1 MRIIKKYDNRD
12 PISIEKYAK
21 GLIGKTFQWVKE
33 NSLSSRVGQ
42 ISKNSSNK
50 KGKGVLG
57 NLIEEH
63 YFGIKP
69 NSDQEPDFKEA
80 GVELKVTPFLDKK
93 GKLTAKERLVLTM
106 ISYQT
111 PVTED
116 FYQSHVWAKCRSILL
131 IYYCHDEDIQRLYLE
146 IKFVKLFTPPEQ
158 DQIIIVNDYKYIVDK
173 IKNGLANELSE
184 ADTMYLGACTK
195 GSTAEKSTVNKCCAP
210 GTTARTRAFA
220 FKTTYM
226 TIVLNKY
233 IIEKDKKSE
242 PIVKDIS
249 ELKNKSLEDYICEK
263 INSYRGK
270 SDKELCE
277 IFDMKYDEKKAQW
290 ISLAFRMLGL
300 KSNKAE
306 ELAKANIIV
315 KAIRIEEN
323 GTMKESSSLPTITF
337 KELVNEKWEDS
348 TLYQYFDEKKF
359 LFVIYKKIDGKFR
372 LRGSQIWNMPHQDIL
387 KAKEGWLEIQK
398 IIKEGVLLTPYFL
411 ENGSTEIKNNFP
423 PKSSN
428 EVIHIRPHASKSY
441 YDLKDGRIY
450 GAGTIID
457 SDELPDGRR
466 MTKQSFW
473 LNNTY
478 LLSQI
483 KSELK

>member
-1 MRIIKKYDNRD
+1 MITNEKYDERD
-12 PISIEKYAK
+12 PVSIEKYAK

-263 INSYRGK
+263 INFYRGN
-270 SDKELCE
+270 SVKELCK
-277 IFDMKYDEKKAQW
+277 IFAIEYNNNKAQW
-290 ISLAFRMLGL
+290 INLAYKMLGL

-306 ELAKANIIV
+306 ELAKANITV
-315 KAIRIEEN
+315 KAIRLEEN
-323 GTMKESSSLPTITF
+323 GKMKESSSLPTI
-337 KELVNEKWEDS
+337 KLEELVKEKWKDS
-348 TLYQYFDEKKF
+348 TLLKYFEETKF
-359 LFVIYKKIDGKFR
+359 LLVIFKKINGEY
-372 LRGSQIWNMPHQDIL
+372 LLTGAQIWNMPHQDIL
-387 KAKEGWLEIQK
+387 KIEKGWTKIQK
-398 IIKEGVLLTPYFL
+398 IIKEGVELTPCY
-411 ENGSTEIKNNFP
+411 KNNIYNKMKNNLP
-423 PKSSN
+423 PKGAN
-428 EVIHIRPHASKSY
+428 EIIHMKPHANKGY
-441 YDLKDGRIY
+441 YVLQDGRCY
-450 GAGTIID
+450 GSGSI
-457 SDELPDGRR
+457 SDTDKLPDGRR
-466 MTKQSFW
+466 IAKLSFW

-483 KSELK
+483 ISELK